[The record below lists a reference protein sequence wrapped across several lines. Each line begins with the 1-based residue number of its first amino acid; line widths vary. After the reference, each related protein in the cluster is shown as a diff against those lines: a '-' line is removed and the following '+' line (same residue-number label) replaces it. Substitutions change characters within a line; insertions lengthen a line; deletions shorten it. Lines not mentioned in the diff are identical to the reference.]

1 MTAGFADDASLGVRV
16 VAIGAEWGVFVAF
29 VHGSLMDAVMRGCVL
44 IFVTFLAGVSE
55 GQLKIADGFGFNI
68 GVGVVADVYVTIH
81 TEEPFFGMNG

>member
-1 MTAGFADDASLGVRV
+1 MTAGLADDTSLCMRV
-16 VAIGAEWGVFVAF
+16 VAVGAERGVFVAF
-29 VHGSLMDAVMRGCVL
+29 VHRRLMDAVMCGSVL

-81 TEEPFFGMNG
+81 TEESFFGMNG